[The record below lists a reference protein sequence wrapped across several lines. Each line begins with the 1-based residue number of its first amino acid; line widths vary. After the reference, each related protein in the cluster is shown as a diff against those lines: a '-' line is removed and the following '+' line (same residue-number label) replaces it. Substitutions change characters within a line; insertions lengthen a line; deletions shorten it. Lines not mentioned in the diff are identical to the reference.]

1 MITKFHLD
9 MNIGCCIDD
18 AMRRRAIACFA
29 VSALLHIF
37 ALMIPFTLMTLP
49 IHPLSMQKDIF
60 AVDLV
65 AAPSQNSTSLKQ
77 QASADQPA
85 DPQAA
90 PQVKEEAKQ
99 QEAESGGGVSFK
111 ADRTVG
117 TSYLD
122 LLKAR
127 IFLVWK
133 YPDEAIQKGQEG
145 KVSISFELNSN
156 GELVDIGILRSSGS
170 SSLDTASTAAVKQ
183 ASPFGPLPKDISD
196 KPLKITGQ
204 FCYVLD

>member
-1 MITKFHLD
+1 MVTKLHLD
-9 MNIGCCIDD
+9 MNMGCCFDG
-18 AMRRRAIACFA
+18 AMNRRPIACFA
-29 VSALLHIF
+29 VSALLHIL

-49 IHPLSMQKDIF
+49 IHPLSLQEDTF

-65 AAPSQNSTSLKQ
+65 GAPSQNSTSINQ
-77 QASADQPA
+77 QAAADQPA
-85 DPQAA
+85 GPQAVS
-90 PQVKEEAKQ
+90 QVKEETGQ

-145 KVSISFELNSN
+145 RVSISFELNSN
-156 GELVDIGILRSSGS
+156 GELIDIGILESSGS

-196 KPLKITGQ
+196 KPLRITGQ

>member
-9 MNIGCCIDD
+9 MNMGCCIDD
-18 AMRRRAIACFA
+18 AMTRRPIACFA

-37 ALMIPFTLMTLP
+37 ALIIPFTLMTLP
-49 IHPLSMQKDIF
+49 IHPLSMQKDTF
-60 AVDLV
+60 MVDLV
-65 AAPSQNSTSLKQ
+65 AAPSQNSTTLEQ
-77 QASADQPA
+77 QASADQQA
-85 DPQAA
+85 GPQTV
-90 PQVKEEAKQ
+90 PQVKEEAGR
-99 QEAESGGGVSFK
+99 QEAQSGSGVSFK
-111 ADRTVG
+111 ADRKVG

-156 GELVDIGILRSSGS
+156 GELVDIGILKSSGS

>member
-1 MITKFHLD
+1 M
-9 MNIGCCIDD
+9 
-18 AMRRRAIACFA
+18 
-29 VSALLHIF
+29 
-37 ALMIPFTLMTLP
+37 
-49 IHPLSMQKDIF
+49 
-60 AVDLV
+60 
-65 AAPSQNSTSLKQ
+65 
-77 QASADQPA
+77 
-85 DPQAA
+85 
-90 PQVKEEAKQ
+90 
-99 QEAESGGGVSFK
+99 
-111 ADRTVG
+111 G

-156 GELVDIGILRSSGS
+156 GELVDIGILKSSGS

>member
-1 MITKFHLD
+1 MYTKLHLD
-9 MNIGCCIDD
+9 MNMGCCFDG
-18 AMRRRAIACFA
+18 AMNRRPIACFA
-29 VSALLHIF
+29 VSALLHIL
-37 ALMIPFTLMTLP
+37 ALILPFTLMTLP
-49 IHPLSMQKDIF
+49 VHPLSMQKDTF
-60 AVDLV
+60 MVDLV
-65 AAPSQNSTSLKQ
+65 AAPSQNSTSLEQ

-85 DPQAA
+85 SPQAV
-90 PQVKEEAKQ
+90 PQAKEEAGR
-99 QEAESGGGVSFK
+99 QEAQSGSGVSFK

-133 YPDEAIQKGQEG
+133 YPDEAIEKGQEG
-145 KVSISFELNSN
+145 KVSISFMLNSN
-156 GELVDIGILRSSGS
+156 GEIIDIGILKSSGS
-170 SSLDTASTAAVKQ
+170 DSLDTASTAAVKQ

-196 KPLKITGQ
+196 KPLRITGQ

>member
-1 MITKFHLD
+1 MT
-9 MNIGCCIDD
+9 
-18 AMRRRAIACFA
+18 RRPVACFA
-29 VSALLHIF
+29 VSALLHIL

-49 IHPLSMQKDIF
+49 IHPLSMQKDSF
-60 AVDLV
+60 MVDLV
-65 AAPSQNSTSLKQ
+65 AAPSQNSTSLEQ
-77 QASADQPA
+77 QAG
-85 DPQAA
+85 PQAA
-90 PQVKEEAKQ
+90 PQVKEEAGK
-99 QEAESGGGVSFK
+99 QEAESGSGVSFK

-145 KVSISFELNSN
+145 RVSISFELNSN
-156 GELVDIGILRSSGS
+156 GELIDISILESSGS

-196 KPLKITGQ
+196 KPLRITGQ

>member
-9 MNIGCCIDD
+9 MIMGCCFYGT
-18 AMRRRAIACFA
+18 MNRRPIACFA
-29 VSALLHIF
+29 VSAILHIS

-49 IHPLSMQKDIF
+49 IHPLSLQEDSLM
-60 AVDLV
+60 VDLV
-65 AAPSQNSTSLKQ
+65 AAPSQNRISPEQ

-85 DPQAA
+85 GPQAT
-90 PQVKEEAKQ
+90 PQVKEEAGQ
-99 QEAESGGGVSFK
+99 QEAQSGGGVSFK
-111 ADRTVG
+111 ADRRVG

-133 YPDEAIQKGQEG
+133 YPDEAIQNGQEG
-145 KVSISFELNSN
+145 KVSISFMLNSN
-156 GELVDIGILRSSGS
+156 GELMDIGILKSSGS

-183 ASPFGPLPKDISD
+183 ASPFGPLPKAISD
-196 KPLKITGQ
+196 KPLRITGQ

>member
-1 MITKFHLD
+1 MYTKLYLD
-9 MNIGCCIDD
+9 MNMGCCFDG
-18 AMRRRAIACFA
+18 AMNRRPIACFA
-29 VSALLHIF
+29 VSALLHIL
-37 ALMIPFTLMTLP
+37 ALMIPFTLMTVP
-49 IHPLSMQKDIF
+49 VHSLSMLEDTI

-65 AAPSQNSTSLKQ
+65 ASPSQNSTSPQQ

-85 DPQAA
+85 GPQAV
-90 PQVKEEAKQ
+90 PQAKEEAKR
-99 QEAESGGGVSFK
+99 QEAQSVGGVSFK

-145 KVSISFELNSN
+145 KVSISFMLNSN
-156 GELVDIGILRSSGS
+156 GEIIDIGILKSSGS
-170 SSLDTASTAAVKQ
+170 DSLDTASTAAVKQ

-196 KPLKITGQ
+196 KPLRITGQ